1 MGILH
6 RAPVLV
12 AFAKP
17 SPLAF
22 LQSQEHNLVGWHG
35 QILYVISLQGNL
47 PQV

>member
-17 SPLAF
+17 SP
-22 LQSQEHNLVGWHG
+22 SVSTEPEHNLVGWHG